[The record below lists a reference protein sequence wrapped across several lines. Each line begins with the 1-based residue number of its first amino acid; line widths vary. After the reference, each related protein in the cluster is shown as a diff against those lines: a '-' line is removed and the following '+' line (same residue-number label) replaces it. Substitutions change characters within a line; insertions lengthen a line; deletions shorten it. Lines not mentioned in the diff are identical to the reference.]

1 MKLKMVH
8 IKLDPKKKC
17 RSAFYL
23 LSIERVIMD
32 VLEVDNYFDMRISN
46 GEIEIFSDNEEIF
59 KYSKRRKRLKT
70 WEALQEYK
78 SHKASE
84 FFFKR

>member
-46 GEIEIFSDNEEIF
+46 DEIEIVSDNEEIILVLNRYLNIA
-59 KYSKRRKRLKT
+59 KD
-70 WEALQEYK
+70 END
-78 SHKASE
+78 
-84 FFFKR
+84 

>member
-32 VLEVDNYFDMRISN
+32 VLEFDNYFDMRISN
-46 GEIEIFSDNEEIF
+46 GEIEITSDNEEIILVLNRYLNIA
-59 KYSKRRKRLKT
+59 KD
-70 WEALQEYK
+70 END
-78 SHKASE
+78 
-84 FFFKR
+84 